1 MHCTWPGLADL
12 RTGQDSVTGS
22 SIDMY
27 GGMEQRTVLSFTAAV
42 LDWCIQPRNSQ
53 CGFTPLR
60 GLLLEP
66 RYS

>member
-42 LDWCIQPRNSQ
+42 LDWCIQPRLGTASAALHRSVV
-53 CGFTPLR
+53 CF
-60 GLLLEP
+60 
-66 RYS
+66 